1 MRNIVRCLAMGL
13 ALLAVL
19 NNPGATS
26 ARQSLS
32 SQQRSSETG
41 TIVVDGTEMGSPL
54 FLVPVVI
61 HVESNSNQ
69 VNLTVR
75 VENISLASFN
85 ELPAGEYV
93 IQITASGYQPAE
105 LRVAVA
111 GGQVVRVLAE
121 VTGGVPPGFSL
132 RPLSALPAQPA
143 DPAPTETPPL
153 AERNKNAEKN
163 ESPSACP
170 LDKVLKNTGKRLEEF
185 VGNVNRITAIEV
197 LEHERLDN
205 RGKILE
211 REKHQFNYVAIIEET
226 SQGAL
231 NVDEYR
237 DGNLGVT
244 GGFPRDIATVGMP
257 LLAMIFH
264 PYHLDEFEMICEGP
278 ATWHG
283 RPVWRVRFQQRKD
296 RPARMSAFRFKNEMF
311 PVLLKGAA
319 WIDAGSYQIV
329 HLETELLEP
338 IPQVKLYDE
347 RQALDYGPV
356 QFQNSKMSLW
366 LPQEA
371 EIYVK
376 SGGRHF
382 HHRHI
387 YSKYQLFS
395 VDVGQKIGS
404 PK

>member
-1 MRNIVRCLAMGL
+1 MQKIVRSLAIAL

-32 SQQRSSETG
+32 FQQRSSETG
-41 TIVVDGTEMGSPL
+41 TIVVDGREMGSPL
-54 FLVPVVI
+54 FLVPVVV
-61 HVESNSNQ
+61 HVQSVARQ
-69 VNLTVR
+69 VNLGVTVD
-75 VENISLASFN
+75 NISVASFSD
-85 ELPAGEYV
+85 LLAAEYL
-93 IQITASGYQPAE
+93 IEISASGYQSAE
-105 LRVAVA
+105 IEVPVK
-111 GGQVVRVLAE
+111 GGQVVKVLAE
-121 VTGGVPPGFSL
+121 VTGGASPGFSL
-132 RPLSALPAQPA
+132 KLLGALPAQPP
-143 DPAPTETPPL
+143 DPALTTARAL
-153 AERNKNAEKN
+153 ARKDENPAKIEGA
-163 ESPSACP
+163 SACP
-170 LDKVLKNTGKRLEEF
+170 LEKIIQNTSKRLEEF
-185 VGNVNRITAIEV
+185 VGNVNRISAIEV

-226 SQGAL
+226 SPGAL

-264 PYHLDEFEMICEGP
+264 PYHLDEFEMICEGS
-278 ATWHG
+278 ATWHQ
-283 RPVWRVRFQQRKD
+283 RPVWRVGFQQRKD
-296 RPARMSAFRFKNEMF
+296 RPARMSAFRIKNEMF

-371 EIYVK
+371 EIYVG